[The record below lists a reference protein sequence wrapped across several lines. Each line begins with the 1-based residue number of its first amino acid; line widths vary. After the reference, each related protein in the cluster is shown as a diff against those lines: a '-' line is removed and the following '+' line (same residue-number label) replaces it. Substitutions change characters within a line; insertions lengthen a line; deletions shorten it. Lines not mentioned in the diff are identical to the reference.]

1 MPFKRYLV
9 SCCVLLFTISTIHSQ
24 NGNLLDELQDNSK
37 SIPQNLSHFKS
48 TRIILGP
55 STTQI
60 SDKELQVR
68 ISHLFGP
75 VTDGIEE
82 LYGLDQI
89 YNVDIALDYG
99 IMDWLSAG
107 LARSSDYDKTVQ
119 TNVKLKLLQ
128 QSEAKP
134 FFSLSYLGG
143 INVRTRQYTYDIE
156 FVDRLEYIHQLLMSY
171 RFNSSFVAQL
181 TPGWV
186 HLNRVPTGDH
196 PNSLLF
202 TGIGVSYMISPSTTL
217 NVEYNYVYP
226 TFDKDIYEVEKN
238 ALSLGVDIDTGGH
251 VFQLFL
257 SNATRLQPSGYIAQ
271 WNNDNFFDGDIHIG
285 FSIMRSFNL

>member
-1 MPFKRYLV
+1 MV
-9 SCCVLLFTISTIHSQ
+9 SCSVLFLTICSISGQ
-24 NGNLLDELQDNSK
+24 NGNLLDELQADDNFISQH
-37 SIPQNLSHFKS
+37 ISHFKS

-60 SDKELQVR
+60 SEKELQLR

-75 VTDGIEE
+75 ISDGIEE

-99 IMDWLSAG
+99 VKSWLTIG
-107 LARSSDYDKTVQ
+107 LARSSDFDKTVQ
-119 TNVKLKLLQ
+119 TNAKLRLLQ
-128 QSEAKP
+128 QSETGP
-134 FFSLSYLGG
+134 VLSLSYLGG

-156 FVDRLEYIHQLLMSY
+156 FVDRLEYVHQLLMSY
-171 RFNSSFVAQL
+171 RFNQNLVVQL

-186 HLNRVPTGDH
+186 HLNRVPTSDH
-196 PNSLLF
+196 PNSILF
-202 TGIGVSYMISPSTTL
+202 TGVGASYTLSPSASL
-217 NVEYNYVYP
+217 NIEYNYVIP
-226 TFDKDIYEVEKN
+226 TFSKDIYEMSKN

-257 SNATRLQPSGYIAQ
+257 SSATRLQPSGYIAQ
-271 WNNDNFFDGDIHIG
+271 WNNDNFFNGDIHIG
-285 FSIMRSFNL
+285 FSIMRSFGF